1 MNTIYKVIWN
11 ARCAL
16 WQCVSEV
23 TRGRG
28 KTSTRTRAARSKLR
42 SPEGHTLRQAAL
54 SAFLTSLGLVTSNA
68 LALCSPSTP
77 GECYAITS
85 QPLSGY
91 PTLNVGSGF
100 IVSEGS
106 VVTTPGYNIDFTQS
120 GGYSTIAGDWLVVKS
135 VPTYGQTL
143 RFRSSSSSSEAPIAS
158 QITITPTGVL
168 RVGGAGFYNRE
179 TDTYNETL
187 NTYSGHIDLT
197 NGAGQAVTLDVQGKL
212 IVEQVL
218 AGVNDG
224 SRNNQTLN
232 LMISSGGEVKAAGLK
247 LGAGSAGSVTD
258 SRFDVA
264 INGGTLRL
272 TTQRGLVSAKSWAY
286 DATTQVLRNP
296 IQSTINLNGGEV
308 IIADPP
314 AEARYYANGNTESSV
329 LFSDL
334 VTRPSATALG
344 ITVENNRYDAV
355 NILSDTTLNITAT
368 KKVIMQSALAGFSG
382 AGTLIKRGAGTLLL
396 NADNSAM
403 TGGLRVEEG
412 RVVFGGF
419 QLNDTTGETTTGSDT
434 AVNRLYTTSIRGVGQ
449 SAVGLNTNRFKLMQ
463 GALVVNNDAWIEFSP
478 DVSIGPVTVANTLSG
493 TGNLRLAGGSATV
506 RFTGENTVT
515 GEIEIRSGTWL
526 LEGASARLEG
536 AQKVDLQTGYFT
548 IQDGASAQV
557 GNITFGSVANQY
569 AWITVDNATLK
580 VGNITHAPGVNSNGR
595 LVVQN
600 GGTLEFDATGHTQ
613 ANPLMLA
620 EGFNPDTDKVESLR
634 SMGNNAAYNYL
645 KVTGGVAK
653 QNPEMRVTGS
663 LPLQKVGDGRLIVTA
678 HNQVSNPQGNDYAS
692 WSVREGVLQIGDN
705 QVLNGNSEVY
715 LNGSGNLYVSADGTL
730 DENGVSSATVAW
742 GNSDYFALPVSWLQG
757 GHGNLEMA
765 GTGTLILG
773 SEGNSRVYQ
782 YDGVTRIRSGV
793 LSVQDN
799 QSNHYDRL
807 ETVLGS
813 STSAIDTGEG
823 EAKGTLEFR
832 TFNADKAFSRSITGT
847 GGLRKAG
854 TRKVTLTA
862 DTYDYT
868 GKTEVRGGE
877 LYLADGKAITQTSQL
892 AVGAENPDS
901 SATFTLEGSAYVK
914 GDVLLAQGAQGNT
927 VNTLMLDGAT
937 LAAHNIL
944 RGEGTG
950 ANNAIRLV
958 GKEGARVEFTRPED
972 VPETQLVTK
981 ALFDQFDTSAGDVI
995 AVGDN
1000 GMTVAIAKNLR
1011 MVQDASAAIS
1021 DEAGASNTT
1030 LRVEGP
1036 GTLVMAAKNT
1046 YTGALTID
1054 GATLEWG
1061 NGGSS
1066 ADADVG
1072 GSDAITLTNGGTL
1085 AINLADTDFHF
1096 VDSRSQ
1102 LRLVTGN
1109 GNLVQKGT
1117 GTTIIDQAHTY
1128 DGTTTILGGTLR
1140 LVMETGKLGS
1150 DATKAVVTG
1159 VGTDKGT
1166 FELSNADTATPQ
1178 TFTRRVTGTGNLR
1191 KVGAGSVTLDTEG
1204 VPFDYTG
1211 DTRVSDGTLVLDT
1224 GNHITQT
1231 QNLVVSAEGEG
1242 VTDARFTLKGTAT
1255 VNDAV
1260 KLADDVSNAGATNT
1274 LQLDGSTL
1282 HAGRIIAN
1290 RTETNA
1296 SARVRLEMQH
1306 AATVELTQTGELFAG
1321 FNTATG
1327 DAIEVGDGGATFAV
1341 AEGKTVTQS
1350 ANAAISDMQEAAI
1363 DPTTHHLTKAGSGT
1377 LVMNARNTYSG
1388 RLTVA
1393 DGVLQLGDETTAAGS
1408 ALLGGTGDIAL
1419 TGGTLRLALT
1429 NAPGAVATPTD
1440 GERVNARGAYVLAR
1454 RLTGSDTQAAQGSL
1468 VKAGAGRTILTAVND
1483 YQGSTTIEAGV
1494 LQVGDVAEGS
1504 TSATATLGGTGDIML
1519 STSTSRLAYSL
1530 TDDLTLTRK
1539 LTGAGGIEQSGT
1551 GTLTINNATNDFTGN
1566 VYINS
1571 GRLKVTDL
1579 SSLGVK
1585 DATSAADTT
1594 DTADSADSATPNA
1607 RRVRRALAD
1616 RVATPTERS
1625 IVFAESPLDASGVRD
1640 FVFEGFT
1647 EPQRFTLNTTGVG
1660 NVRLRGTGAFQ
1671 FLANQTYAHEGE
1683 TTLAGGA
1690 TYDWEKGVA
1699 LANSTVRV
1707 EDATLQLHPTT
1718 ADQPHDVRSFA
1729 MTSAGNVRIEAHNLA
1744 EFSRI
1749 RASEAIGVGGGTL
1762 FVSVGEYDVAENF
1775 SGDRL
1780 EKVIY
1785 TTKAGAPT
1793 VPTAEQFGAYDD
1805 DSLLFNFIPVYD
1817 HAGEIDLI
1825 ISSETSDICSS
1836 GEMGELECI
1845 VRQFDHEHAAP
1856 MAEVLDHEFSEHP
1869 GSVVSQY
1876 FYSIAD
1882 QAEADRTA
1890 VAALPLMTGSLN
1902 SILTNESRALALYAP
1917 RDPCDPSVTENGTNL
1932 WVKLDQFYDRQDAL
1946 KGSTGYRS
1954 RNSAFAV
1961 GSDVCVR
1968 DNQTRLGVMVGFT
1981 DADITSH
1988 GNIVNHTAEVRQY
2001 QVGVY
2006 GDHHMTENQDVDFSL
2021 GYARGLV
2028 EGKRHLYRLKKHAN
2042 SSYQSDLVYAG
2053 VGYNWRGEVVSP
2065 FVRFD
2070 YTYLRSAGYHEW
2082 GATVFNYDVK
2092 AQTRHSGLVQVGYQ
2106 FKAQPA
2112 KALTLEGRVA
2122 LGAEVLDKEN
2132 RIEAA
2137 FEGIPGAYFTTRSA
2151 EDSRLM
2157 GLFDLGLNYQATD
2170 ALSMRLKYHL
2180 TYQPD
2185 FRSHGGE
2192 VEVKYTF

>member
-28 KTSTRTRAARSKLR
+28 KTSTRPRAAHTSLR
-42 SPEGHTLRQAAL
+42 SLKRPALRQAAL
-54 SAFLTSLGLVTSNA
+54 SAFLASLGFVTSSA
-68 LALCSPSTP
+68 WAVCSPSTP
-77 GECYAITS
+77 GECYEITNAT
-85 QPLSGY
+85 LADY
-91 PTLNVGSGF
+91 PILNVGSGF
-100 IVSEGS
+100 IVPEGS
-106 VVTTPGYNIDFTQS
+106 VVKTPGYRIDLTQT
-120 GGYSTIAGDWLVVKS
+120 GGHSTIAGDWLVVKS
-135 VPTYGQTL
+135 VPSYNQTL
-143 RFRSSSSSSEAPIAS
+143 LIRSSTSSIATPITS
-158 QITITPTGVL
+158 TITITPTGVL
-168 RVGGAGFYNRE
+168 RVGGAGFYDRAS
-179 TDTYNETL
+179 DTYNQTL
-187 NTYSGHIDLT
+187 NTASGHIDLSW
-197 NGAGQAVTLDVQGKL
+197 GEAQAVTFDVQGKL

-224 SRNNQTLN
+224 PRNKQSVN
-232 LMISSGGEVKAAGLK
+232 LIISEGAEVTAAGLK
-247 LGAGSAGSVTD
+247 LGAGASPNPQE
-258 SRFDVA
+258 SRFDVNL
-264 INGGTLRL
+264 NGGTLRL
-272 TTQRGLVSAKSWAY
+272 TTQRGLGSVKSWAY
-286 DATTQVLRNP
+286 DASTRVLRNP
-296 IQSTINLNGGEV
+296 VQSTINLNGGEL
-308 IIADPP
+308 ILADPP
-314 AEARYYANGNTESSV
+314 AGATYYANGTRESSV
-329 LFSDL
+329 LFADL
-334 VTRPSATALG
+334 VTRPSAAALG
-344 ITVENNRYDAV
+344 VTVENDRYDAI

-419 QLNDTTGETTTGSDT
+419 QLNDTTGETTTGTDT
-434 AVNRLYTTSIRGVGQ
+434 AVNHLYDRSIMGVTQ
-449 SAVGLNTNRFKLMQ
+449 SAVGLNTKRFKLMQ
-463 GALVVNNDAWIEFSP
+463 GALEVNNDAWIEFSP
-478 DVSIGPVTVANTLSG
+478 DVSIGPVTVDNTLSG
-493 TGNLRLAGGSATV
+493 TGNLRLSGGSATV
-506 RFTGENTVT
+506 RFTGQNTVT

-536 AQKVDLQTGYFT
+536 AKMVDLQTGYFT
-548 IQDGASAQV
+548 IKDGASAQV

-569 AWITVDNATLK
+569 AWITVDNASLK
-580 VGNITHAPGVNSNGR
+580 MDNVVHAAGVSSYGR

-600 GGTLEFDATGHTQ
+600 GGTLEWDATGHTQ

-620 EGFNPDTDKVESLR
+620 EGFNPNTDKVESRR
-634 SMGNNAAYNYL
+634 SMGNNAAYNYV
-645 KVTGGVAK
+645 KVTGGVAR
-653 QNPEMRVTGS
+653 QNPAMRVTGGLS
-663 LPLQKVGDGRLIVTA
+663 LQKVGDGRLIVTA
-678 HNQVSNPQGNDYAS
+678 RNQVNNPNGNDYAS

-705 QVLNGNSEVY
+705 QALTDGAVY

-742 GNSDYFALPVSWLQG
+742 GNSDFFELPVSWLQG

-765 GTGTLILG
+765 GSGTLILG
-773 SEGNSRVYQ
+773 SVGNSRVYQ

-799 QSNHYDRL
+799 QSNHWDAL
-807 ETVLGS
+807 NTVLGS

-823 EAKGTLEFR
+823 EANGTLEFR
-832 TFNADKAFSRSITGT
+832 TFYADKAFSRSITGT
-847 GGLRKAG
+847 GGLRQAG
-854 TRKVTLTA
+854 LSKVTLTA

-868 GKTEVRGGE
+868 GKTEVRRGE
-877 LYLADGKAITQTSQL
+877 LYLADGKAITQTSEL
-892 AVGAENPDS
+892 AVGAESPNG
-901 SATFTLEGSAYVK
+901 SATFTLEGTAHVK

-950 ANNAIRLV
+950 TNNAIRLV

-972 VPETQLVTK
+972 VPETQLVTR
-981 ALFDQFDTSAGDVI
+981 ALFDQFDTAAGDVI
-995 AVGDN
+995 AVGNN

-1011 MVQDASAAIS
+1011 MVQDTTAAIS
-1021 DEAGASNTT
+1021 DEAEASNTT

-1046 YTGALTID
+1046 YTGALTIN

-1061 NGGSS
+1061 NGGAS

-1072 GSDAITLTNGGTL
+1072 GTGPITLTNGGSL
-1085 AINLADTDFHF
+1085 AINLADTDFRF

-1102 LRLVTGN
+1102 LRRVTGD
-1109 GNLVQKGT
+1109 GNLVQKGS
-1117 GTTIIDQAHTY
+1117 GTTIVDVAHTY
-1128 DGTTTILGGTLR
+1128 TGDTTILGGTLR
-1140 LVMETGKLGS
+1140 LVMETGQLGS

-1159 VGTDKGT
+1159 VDSDKGT
-1166 FELSNADTATPQ
+1166 FELSNADTATPR
-1178 TFTRRVTGTGNLR
+1178 TFTQVITGTGNLR
-1191 KVGAGSVTLDTEG
+1191 KVGAGSVTLDTDG
-1204 VPFDYTG
+1204 VPLDYTG

-1260 KLADDVSNAGATNT
+1260 KLADAVSNANSTNT

-1282 HAGRIIAN
+1282 TAGRIIAN

-1327 DAIEVGDGGATFAV
+1327 DAIEVGDGGATLAM

-1350 ANAAISDMQEAAI
+1350 ANAAITDMTEAPT
-1363 DPTTHHLTKAGSGT
+1363 DPMTHHLTKAGTGT
-1377 LVMNARNTYSG
+1377 LVMTARNTYRG
-1388 RLTVA
+1388 QLTVA
-1393 DGVLQLGDETTAAGS
+1393 EGVLQLGDETTAAGS

-1429 NAPGAVATPTD
+1429 DAQGAVATPTD
-1440 GERVNARGAYVLAR
+1440 GERVNARGNYVLAR
-1454 RLTGSDTQAAQGSL
+1454 RLTGSDTAAALGSL
-1468 VKAGAGRTILTAVND
+1468 VKAGSGRTILMAVND
-1483 YQGSTTIEAGV
+1483 YQGSTTIEDGV

-1519 STSTSRLAYSL
+1519 STATSRLAYGL

-1551 GTLTINNATNDFTGN
+1551 GTLTVDNTENDFTGN
-1566 VYINS
+1566 IYINS

-1579 SSLGVK
+1579 ASLGVK
-1585 DATSAADTT
+1585 DATSTTAAADTT
-1594 DTADSADSATPNA
+1594 HTADSADSTTPNA
-1607 RRVRRALAD
+1607 RRVRRALAET
-1616 RVATPTERS
+1616 VATPTERS
-1625 IVFAESPLDASGVRD
+1625 IVFADSALDASGVRD

-1647 EPQRFTLNTTGVG
+1647 EPQRFTLNTEGVG

-1690 TYDWEKGVA
+1690 TYDWEKGVS

-1729 MTSAGNVRIEAHNLA
+1729 MTSAGAVRIEAHNLA

-1749 RASEAIGVGGGTL
+1749 RASDAIGVGGGTL
-1762 FVSVGEYDVAENF
+1762 FVSVGDYDVAENF

-1785 TTKAGAPT
+1785 TTKAGAPM

-1825 ISSETSDICSS
+1825 ISAETSDICSS
-1836 GEMGELECI
+1836 GDMGELECI
-1845 VRQFDHEHAAP
+1845 VRKFDHEHAAP

-1890 VAALPLMTGSLN
+1890 VAALPLMTGSVN

-1917 RDPCDPSVTENGTNL
+1917 RDPCDPSVTENGTNV

-1968 DNQTRLGVMVGFT
+1968 DNQTRMGVMVGFT
-1981 DADITSH
+1981 EADITSH
-1988 GNIVNHTAEVRQY
+1988 GNIVNHSAEVRQY

-2006 GDHHMTENQDVDFSL
+2006 GDHQVTENQDVDFSL

-2028 EGKRHLYRLKKHAN
+2028 EGKRHLYRLNKHAN

-2132 RIEAA
+2132 RIQAA
-2137 FEGIPGAYFTTRSA
+2137 FEGIPGAYFTTRSGP
-2151 EDSRLM
+2151 L
-2157 GLFDLGLNYQATD
+2157 
-2170 ALSMRLKYHL
+2170 
-2180 TYQPD
+2180 
-2185 FRSHGGE
+2185 
-2192 VEVKYTF
+2192 

>member
-1 MNTIYKVIWN
+1 
-11 ARCAL
+11 
-16 WQCVSEV
+16 
-23 TRGRG
+23 
-28 KTSTRTRAARSKLR
+28 
-42 SPEGHTLRQAAL
+42 
-54 SAFLTSLGLVTSNA
+54 
-68 LALCSPSTP
+68 
-77 GECYAITS
+77 
-85 QPLSGY
+85 
-91 PTLNVGSGF
+91 
-100 IVSEGS
+100 
-106 VVTTPGYNIDFTQS
+106 
-120 GGYSTIAGDWLVVKS
+120 
-135 VPTYGQTL
+135 
-143 RFRSSSSSSEAPIAS
+143 
-158 QITITPTGVL
+158 
-168 RVGGAGFYNRE
+168 
-179 TDTYNETL
+179 
-187 NTYSGHIDLT
+187 
-197 NGAGQAVTLDVQGKL
+197 
-212 IVEQVL
+212 
-218 AGVNDG
+218 
-224 SRNNQTLN
+224 
-232 LMISSGGEVKAAGLK
+232 
-247 LGAGSAGSVTD
+247 
-258 SRFDVA
+258 
-264 INGGTLRL
+264 
-272 TTQRGLVSAKSWAY
+272 
-286 DATTQVLRNP
+286 
-296 IQSTINLNGGEV
+296 
-308 IIADPP
+308 
-314 AEARYYANGNTESSV
+314 
-329 LFSDL
+329 
-334 VTRPSATALG
+334 
-344 ITVENNRYDAV
+344 
-355 NILSDTTLNITAT
+355 
-368 KKVIMQSALAGFSG
+368 
-382 AGTLIKRGAGTLLL
+382 
-396 NADNSAM
+396 
-403 TGGLRVEEG
+403 
-412 RVVFGGF
+412 
-419 QLNDTTGETTTGSDT
+419 
-434 AVNRLYTTSIRGVGQ
+434 
-449 SAVGLNTNRFKLMQ
+449 
-463 GALVVNNDAWIEFSP
+463 
-478 DVSIGPVTVANTLSG
+478 
-493 TGNLRLAGGSATV
+493 
-506 RFTGENTVT
+506 
-515 GEIEIRSGTWL
+515 
-526 LEGASARLEG
+526 
-536 AQKVDLQTGYFT
+536 
-548 IQDGASAQV
+548 
-557 GNITFGSVANQY
+557 
-569 AWITVDNATLK
+569 
-580 VGNITHAPGVNSNGR
+580 
-595 LVVQN
+595 
-600 GGTLEFDATGHTQ
+600 
-613 ANPLMLA
+613 
-620 EGFNPDTDKVESLR
+620 
-634 SMGNNAAYNYL
+634 
-645 KVTGGVAK
+645 
-653 QNPEMRVTGS
+653 
-663 LPLQKVGDGRLIVTA
+663 
-678 HNQVSNPQGNDYAS
+678 
-692 WSVREGVLQIGDN
+692 
-705 QVLNGNSEVY
+705 
-715 LNGSGNLYVSADGTL
+715 
-730 DENGVSSATVAW
+730 
-742 GNSDYFALPVSWLQG
+742 
-757 GHGNLEMA
+757 
-765 GTGTLILG
+765 
-773 SEGNSRVYQ
+773 
-782 YDGVTRIRSGV
+782 
-793 LSVQDN
+793 
-799 QSNHYDRL
+799 
-807 ETVLGS
+807 
-813 STSAIDTGEG
+813 
-823 EAKGTLEFR
+823 
-832 TFNADKAFSRSITGT
+832 
-847 GGLRKAG
+847 
-854 TRKVTLTA
+854 
-862 DTYDYT
+862 
-868 GKTEVRGGE
+868 
-877 LYLADGKAITQTSQL
+877 
-892 AVGAENPDS
+892 
-901 SATFTLEGSAYVK
+901 
-914 GDVLLAQGAQGNT
+914 
-927 VNTLMLDGAT
+927 MLDGAT
-937 LAAHNIL
+937 LAARNIL

-950 ANNAIRLV
+950 TNNAIRLL
-958 GKEGARVEFTRPED
+958 GKNGARVEFTRPED
-972 VPETQLVTK
+972 VPETELVTR

-995 AVGDN
+995 AVGNN

-1011 MVQDASAAIS
+1011 MVQDTTAAIS
-1021 DEAGASNTT
+1021 DEAEATDTNLT
-1030 LRVEGP
+1030 VKGP

-1072 GSDAITLTNGGTL
+1072 GSGAITLTNGGTL

-1102 LRLVTGN
+1102 LRLVTGD

-1117 GTTIIDQAHTY
+1117 GTTIVDAAHTY
-1128 DGTTTILGGTLR
+1128 TGDTTILGGTLR
-1140 LVMETGKLGS
+1140 LVMETGQLGS

-1159 VGTDKGT
+1159 VDTDKGT

-1178 TFTRRVTGTGNLR
+1178 TFTRSITGTGNLR

-1204 VPFDYTG
+1204 VPLDYTG

-1327 DAIEVGDGGATFAV
+1327 DAIEVGDGGATLAV

-1350 ANAAISDMQEAAI
+1350 ANAAITDMTEAPT
-1363 DPTTHHLTKAGSGT
+1363 DPTTHDLTKAGTGT
-1377 LVMNARNTYSG
+1377 LVMAARNTYSG
-1388 RLTVA
+1388 QLTVA

-1419 TGGTLRLALT
+1419 TGGTLRVELT
-1429 NAPGAVATPTD
+1429 NAPGVVATPTD
-1440 GERVNARGAYVLAR
+1440 GERVNANGAYVLAR
-1454 RLTGSDTQAAQGSL
+1454 RLTGSDTAAAMGNL
-1468 VKAGAGRTILTAVND
+1468 VKAGSGRTILTAVND

-1504 TSATATLGGTGDIML
+1504 TSATATLGGTGDILL
-1519 STSTSRLAYSL
+1519 STSASRLAYGL

-1551 GTLTINNATNDFTGN
+1551 GTLTIDNATNEFTGN

-1571 GRLKVTDL
+1571 GRLRVT
-1579 SSLGVK
+1579 SLTHIGVAQDNTVTAESASATAPAAT
-1585 DATSAADTT
+1585 DAETASTAETARVAPVARVARVARALRVASPETSA
-1594 DTADSADSATPNA
+1594 
-1607 RRVRRALAD
+1607 LANE
-1616 RVATPTERS
+1616 PRS
-1625 IVFAESPLDASGVRD
+1625 IVFSSESLPEGGVRD
-1640 FVFEGFT
+1640 FVLDGFAD
-1647 EPQRFTLNTTGVG
+1647 PQRFAINTTGVG

-1690 TYDWEKGVA
+1690 TYDWEKGVS

-1718 ADQPHDVRSFA
+1718 ADQPHGVRSFA
-1729 MTSAGNVRIEAHNLA
+1729 MTPAGTVRIEAHNLA

-1749 RASEAIGVGGGTL
+1749 RASDAIGVGGGTL

-1785 TTKAGAPT
+1785 TTKAGAPM
-1793 VPTAEQFGAYDD
+1793 VPTAEQFGTYDD

-1890 VAALPLMTGSLN
+1890 VAALPLMTGSVN

-1968 DNQTRLGVMVGFT
+1968 DNQTRLVVMVGFT
-1981 DADITSH
+1981 EADITSH

-2006 GDHHMTENQDVDFSL
+2006 GDHQVTENQDVDFSL